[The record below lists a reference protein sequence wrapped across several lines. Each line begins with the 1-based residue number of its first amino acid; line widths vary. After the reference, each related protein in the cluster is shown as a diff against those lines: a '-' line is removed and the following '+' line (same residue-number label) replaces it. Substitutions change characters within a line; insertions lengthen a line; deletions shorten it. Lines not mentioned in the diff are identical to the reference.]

1 MSTARTRSGATA
13 RRRRPGLGVVVGILV
28 VAGAVWWGLPRLG
41 TVDGTDTSSAPDT
54 LVRPSSAA
62 GPMPVE
68 RVVDGDTVIVLRDGA
83 EERVRL
89 LGIDTP
95 ESVKPDSPVE
105 CFGPEASAR
114 TAELLT
120 GRSVWLEG
128 DPTQES
134 VDQYGRTLA
143 YAWLDE
149 STLVNQV
156 LVAEGYAYEYT
167 YGVPGVHQ
175 EALAAAQDEAS
186 AARLGL
192 WGAC

>member
-1 MSTARTRSGATA
+1 MSEARTGASATS
-13 RRRRPGLGVVVGILV
+13 RRRRRRLGVLLV
-28 VAGAVWWGLPRLG
+28 IFAAVGAVWWGLPRPG
-41 TVDGTDTSSAPDT
+41 PIDPVDTESAPGAP
-54 LVRPSSAA
+54 VRPPSAA
-62 GPMPVE
+62 GPVPVE
-68 RVVDGDTVIVLRDGA
+68 RVVDGDTIIVLRDGA

-120 GRSVWLEG
+120 GRSVWLES
-128 DPTQES
+128 DPTQDP

-149 STLVNQV
+149 STLVNLL

-167 YGVPGVHQ
+167 YDIPGVHQ
-175 EALAAAQDEAS
+175 VAFASAQDDAS
-186 AARLGL
+186 AAGLGL
-192 WGAC
+192 WGTC

>member
-1 MSTARTRSGATA
+1 
-13 RRRRPGLGVVVGILV
+13 V
-28 VAGAVWWGLPRLG
+28 
-41 TVDGTDTSSAPDT
+41 
-54 LVRPSSAA
+54 
-62 GPMPVE
+62 PVE

-120 GRSVWLEG
+120 GRSVWLEN
-128 DPTQES
+128 DPTQAT

-149 STLVNQV
+149 STLVNLV

-167 YGVPGVHQ
+167 YDVPGVHQ
-175 EALAAAQDEAS
+175 AALAAAQDEAS
-186 AARLGL
+186 AAGLGL